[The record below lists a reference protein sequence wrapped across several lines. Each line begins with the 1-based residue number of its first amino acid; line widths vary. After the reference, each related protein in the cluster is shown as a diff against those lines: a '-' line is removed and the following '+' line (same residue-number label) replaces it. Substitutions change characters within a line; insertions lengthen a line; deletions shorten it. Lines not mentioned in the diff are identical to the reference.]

1 MGAVYAAGGS
11 DCRGELVELLPRHG
25 AAPHAAGPDGR
36 SPYRLATS
44 LGRDDL
50 TALLRRP
57 RAADEATGAKRVLS
71 ACLRTDRAQP
81 RRLLAGE
88 PVPPDRVAAPI
99 PPAPRP
105 RPPHALPPN

>member
-25 AAPHAAGPDGR
+25 ADPHAAGPDGR

-50 TALLRRP
+50 TALLRRHGV
-57 RAADEATGAKRVLS
+57 ADEATGAERFLS
-71 ACLRTDRAQP
+71 ACLRTDRAEA
-81 RRLLAGE
+81 RRLLPAQ
-88 PVPPDRVAAPI
+88 PVLANALADAILPAA
-99 PPAPRP
+99 AR
-105 RPPHALPPN
+105 